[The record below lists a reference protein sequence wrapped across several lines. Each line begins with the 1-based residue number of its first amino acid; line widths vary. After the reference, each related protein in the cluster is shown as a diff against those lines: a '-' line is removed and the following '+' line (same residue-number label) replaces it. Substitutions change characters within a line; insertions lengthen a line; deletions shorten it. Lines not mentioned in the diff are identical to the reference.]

1 MAFPVPI
8 FSKAFVRSGIRGRVY
23 DNTISIS
30 NGNTFLYMFHHPDE
44 GIVSCKTMIA
54 F

>member
-1 MAFPVPI
+1 MTLPIPI
-8 FSKAFVRSGIRGRVY
+8 FRKAFVRSGIRCRVY
-23 DNTISIS
+23 DNTISVS

>member
-1 MAFPVPI
+1 MTLPIPI
-8 FSKAFVRSGIRGRVY
+8 FRKAFVRSGIRCRAY

-30 NGNTFLYMFHHPDE
+30 YGNTFLYVFHHPDK
-44 GIVSCKTMIA
+44 GIISSEAMIA